1 MRIKES
7 GKKIKFDSRIPKLLD
22 ALKEKKWN
30 FVILAV
36 PKTFHLIFLISYFI
50 NSILIMIFFYLL
62 NVPCLLSYDFC
73 CFLITFPYT
82 FNTNRKRSS
91 LFYKHFYLL
100 FLSKTVPLLCSA
112 SPRLLGFFTSSIW
125 IMFFL
130 HFIATTKNKIF
141 LLPFNHLKTLTS
153 NTINR

>member
-62 NVPCLLSYDFC
+62 NVPCLLSYDFLLLFFSFHFQYEQKT
-73 CFLITFPYT
+73 FLPFFIST
-82 FNTNRKRSS
+82 FNYYSCLKR
-91 LFYKHFYLL
+91 F
-100 FLSKTVPLLCSA
+100 PCSA
-112 SPRLLGFFTSSIW
+112 LPHLVCL
-125 IMFFL
+125 
-130 HFIATTKNKIF
+130 AF
-141 LLPFNHLKTLTS
+141 LLVQS
-153 NTINR
+153 E